1 MILKTCKKGYRMNKI
16 PNTSQKQDESTSLIT
31 YVCNIMPVRALL
43 TQNLERLVVI
53 ACTKP
58 VFTFAMF

>member
-1 MILKTCKKGYRMNKI
+1 MNKT
-16 PNTSQKQDESTSLIT
+16 PDTSQKQDESTSLIT

-53 ACTKP
+53 ACT
-58 VFTFAMF
+58 